1 MEYFYKFQRLNDE
14 YKIVTKK
21 NNDETYINDTFIK
34 FDNLKNQIKQ
44 TQNENISYLYI
55 NLYIHNRDLVPY
67 LYKLFNIN
75 NKEAYS
81 LLNKEDK
88 NIFYLYKWYYNH
100 KLENID
106 PNNKVNTVFYNNQS
120 GVVYHKI
127 KDLPYC
133 KRESLLYTNRIDAIL
148 QLFNCLEIGG
158 TFYITSYGYCDS
170 RTIELLYILSFMF
183 EYIVIYKSFNI
194 FCYNFNPVI
203 TARHVKKL
211 LSKHNSIEPK
221 HGYDKLMK
229 YLNNSVKYDI
239 DTFNLILK
247 QNEDE
252 VILKTFN
259 ETLALVK
266 YINPDLINDFLIS
279 HNLNLMK
286 YFKRLYID
294 KQIVKTTSGINNAEG
309 NTISTI
315 IQENNFKTCLEIGM
329 AYGLSSFYILMNK
342 NTSLISI
349 DPYQTSQWNNN
360 GVKLLTQ
367 FKFIKRHKLYKET
380 NYVALPKILSKYKAN
395 YFDFIFI
402 DGFHTFDYTLF
413 DFFYSN
419 FLLKIGGIIIIDDAL
434 HYGVNK
440 CIKYI
445 ETNYLSYTKLIS
457 SPTIAIFKKKSE
469 DNRIWSFHKNF

>member
-1 MEYFYKFQRLNDE
+1 MEYFYKFQRLNDD
-14 YKIVTKK
+14 YKIVIKK
-21 NNDETYINDTFIK
+21 NNNQSYTNDTFIK
-34 FDNLKNQIKQ
+34 FDNLREQIKQ
-44 TQNENISYLYI
+44 TQNKDISYLYI

-75 NKEAYS
+75 NKESYS
-81 LLNKEDK
+81 LVNKEDK
-88 NIFYLYKWYYNH
+88 ETFYLYKWYNNH

-133 KRESLLYTNRIDAIL
+133 KRESLLYTNRIAVIL

-183 EYIVIYKSFNI
+183 EYMVIYNSFHI

-203 TARHVKKL
+203 TSQNVKKM

-221 HGYDKLMK
+221 NGYDKLMK
-229 YLNNSVKYDI
+229 YLNNNVKYKIDI
-239 DTFNLILK
+239 FNLMLK
-247 QNEDE
+247 QDEDE
-252 VILKTFN
+252 VLLKTFN
-259 ETLALVK
+259 ETFALFK
-266 YINPDLINDFLIS
+266 YINPNLIDDFLIS

-294 KQIVKTTSGINNAEG
+294 NKLVKTSSGINNAEG

-349 DPYQTSQWNNN
+349 DPYQTSQWHNN

-445 ETNYLSYTKLIS
+445 ETNYLSYTKLKS

-469 DNRIWSFHKNF
+469 DNRIWNFHKNF

>member
-1 MEYFYKFQRLNDE
+1 M
-14 YKIVTKK
+14 
-21 NNDETYINDTFIK
+21 
-34 FDNLKNQIKQ
+34 
-44 TQNENISYLYI
+44 
-55 NLYIHNRDLVPY
+55 
-67 LYKLFNIN
+67 
-75 NKEAYS
+75 
-81 LLNKEDK
+81 
-88 NIFYLYKWYYNH
+88 
-100 KLENID
+100 
-106 PNNKVNTVFYNNQS
+106 
-120 GVVYHKI
+120 
-127 KDLPYC
+127 
-133 KRESLLYTNRIDAIL
+133 
-148 QLFNCLEIGG
+148 
-158 TFYITSYGYCDS
+158 
-170 RTIELLYILSFMF
+170 
-183 EYIVIYKSFNI
+183 
-194 FCYNFNPVI
+194 
-203 TARHVKKL
+203 

-247 QNEDE
+247 KDEDE

-259 ETLALVK
+259 ETLALFK
-266 YINPDLINDFLIS
+266 YINPNLIDDFLIS

-294 KQIVKTTSGINNAEG
+294 KKLVKTSSGINNAEG

-315 IQENNFKTCLEIGM
+315 IEENNFKNCLEIGM

-349 DPYQTSQWNNN
+349 DPYQTTQWKNN

-419 FLLKIGGIIIIDDAL
+419 LLLKIDGIIIIDDAL
-434 HYGVNK
+434 HYGVSK

-445 ETNYLSYTKLIS
+445 ETNYLSYTKLNS
-457 SPTIAIFKKKSE
+457 SPTIAVFKKKRE
-469 DNRIWSFHKNF
+469 DDRVWNFHKNF